1 MTATELNNE
10 LRQVQQDRAA
20 AQSQLAAEQQKH
32 ASVHSQA
39 VTNWLEEYR
48 ARRAAL
54 WSGEQNEHNCN
65 RKYPSNRKKR
75 EECTTALRTWVNNN
89 TSKNTNYLNERK
101 RTTAAIAQYKNAIA
115 AYDAEEIALK
125 DQIEAAQAVEMTL
138 ATQGQT
144 AEAIKS
150 AAEITAYNTAEAEK
164 EAIQARTAAAVEQ
177 AKLDKQAKQTRNYFM
192 IGFGA
197 LAFIIIAIIVYR
209 KFIAKKKKGGAK

>member
-10 LRQVQQDRAA
+10 LRQVQRDRAA

-32 ASVHSQA
+32 ASVHSQS

-54 WSGEQNEHNCN
+54 WSGEANEHNCN

-101 RTTAAIAQYKNAIA
+101 RTTAAISQYKNAIA
-115 AYDAEEIALK
+115 AYDAEEKALE
-125 DQIEAAQAVEMTL
+125 DQIDAAQAVEMTL

-164 EAIQARTAAAVEQ
+164 EAIQARTAAEVEQ
-177 AKLDKQAKQTRNYFM
+177 AKLDKQAKQTRNYFL
-192 IGFGA
+192 IGFAA
-197 LAFIIIAIIVYR
+197 LAFIVIAIIVYR